1 LGGLEV
7 VVKEGVARLKE
18 RGNLAGSTL
27 TQDQALRNMV
37 LIGIPLEDAVKM
49 LTEVPADI
57 IGIGDKKGRIKK
69 GFDADLVILD
79 EKLHVSKVFIKG
91 VQIEL

>member
-1 LGGLEV
+1 MV
-7 VVKEGVARLKE
+7 REGVARLKG

-37 LIGIPLEDAVKM
+37 LIGIRLEDAVKM

-57 IGIGDKKGRIKK
+57 MGIGDKKGRIRK
-69 GFDADLVILD
+69 GYDADLAILD
-79 EKLHVSKVFIKG
+79 EKLHVSRVFVKG
-91 VQIEL
+91 MQIEM